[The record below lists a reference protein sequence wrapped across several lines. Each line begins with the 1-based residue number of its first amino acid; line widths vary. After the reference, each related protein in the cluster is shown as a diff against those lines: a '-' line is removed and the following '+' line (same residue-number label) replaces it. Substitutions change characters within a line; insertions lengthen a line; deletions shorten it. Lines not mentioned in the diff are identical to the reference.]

1 MPDCRPGSAHSV
13 APQGQDPPGASGVP
27 AQPHLGDSGRSA
39 APLLPMHRG
48 AREGDPAEL
57 VGGVRG
63 QPRIPERR
71 RPGPDV
77 GVLHGPGH
85 GGSGSQLFTEAQS
98 LGQAYVICE
107 LDAAAEVRG
116 GAWGPVMGRVDGQ
129 MDQVGGPIQDVDRA
143 IVELQRQAM
152 RLQCL
157 PGPRCAHADPR
168 QRAVQVN
175 RGTVRGHPVVGVDA
189 ELTAVSKA
197 TQDPLCGSP
206 ISRRDQEV
214 DVARDSVDSGQHG
227 PRRGALEHDRPDSA
241 GLHGSDELGGESVVA
256 SGEVARP
263 ALAECLEDARR
274 RLWNP

>member
-143 IVELQRQAM
+143 I
-152 RLQCL
+152 
-157 PGPRCAHADPR
+157 RCAAARSVGATRRSMSPETR
-168 QRAVQVN
+168 L
-175 RGTVRGHPVVGVDA
+175 TVANMARVEAPLSTIGRTPPASMDR
-189 ELTAVSKA
+189 TSSAVSRS
-197 TQDPLCGSP
+197 L
-206 ISRRDQEV
+206 RRE
-214 DVARDSVDSGQHG
+214 R
-227 PRRGALEHDRPDSA
+227 
-241 GLHGSDELGGESVVA
+241 
-256 SGEVARP
+256 
-263 ALAECLEDARR
+263 
-274 RLWNP
+274 

>member
-98 LGQAYVICE
+98 LGQAYVICSNDRRCGCSACQARDA
-107 LDAAAEVRG
+107 LTLIRGNVRCRSTGGPSGDIQLSAWTPSSRRYPRRRRIRCAAARSV
-116 GAWGPVMGRVDGQ
+116 GATRRSMSPETRLTVANMARVEAPLSTIGRTPPAS
-129 MDQVGGPIQDVDRA
+129 MDR
-143 IVELQRQAM
+143 
-152 RLQCL
+152 
-157 PGPRCAHADPR
+157 
-168 QRAVQVN
+168 
-175 RGTVRGHPVVGVDA
+175 TSS
-189 ELTAVSKA
+189 AVSRS
-197 TQDPLCGSP
+197 L
-206 ISRRDQEV
+206 RRE
-214 DVARDSVDSGQHG
+214 R
-227 PRRGALEHDRPDSA
+227 
-241 GLHGSDELGGESVVA
+241 
-256 SGEVARP
+256 
-263 ALAECLEDARR
+263 
-274 RLWNP
+274 